1 MAAENTPMLQQYRR
15 IKAEYPDT
23 ILFFRMGDFY
33 EMFFEDAEIASK
45 ALQITLTSRHGSA
58 TTSSVPLCGV
68 PYHAVDAY
76 LARMIRQGFRVA
88 ICEQVEDPKTA
99 KGIVK
104 REVVRVV
111 TPGTALDATILDARE
126 NNYIAAVFSPAM
138 LGEKPTQK
146 DQLVGVAL
154 IDLST
159 GEFYLG
165 ELSGAMRFQRL
176 FDELQRF
183 EPKEVVVPESHAYSK
198 QTEEQRVLTDY
209 KAACVTSYP
218 DRAFQLR
225 AAKQALLDHFQVHS
239 LAGFGVQDASSGLS
253 AAGAL
258 LQYIQETQKSALPHI
273 RKISLLRHDE
283 FMLIDFAT
291 QRNLELYRT
300 INDHARAGSLLGL
313 LDKTMTSMGAR
324 MLQKWL
330 RYPLVRIADIQ
341 ARLDA
346 VEELKKD
353 TITRGDLRDLL
364 KGVHDLER
372 LITRLTLSAANAR
385 DLVALKLSCLRLP
398 EFRRLLSALQSPL
411 IAEQVANCDE
421 LPDVAELI
429 DRAIVDEPPL
439 TLREGKL
446 IKSGYNAEL
455 DELRVIS
462 KEGKHWI
469 ADLERK
475 EKERS
480 GIASLKVKYN
490 KVFGYFI
497 EITKPNLHLVP
508 DDYIIKQTLVN
519 ATRFITPELKEYE
532 SKVLGAEDRI
542 VELEYSLFQELRQS
556 VSHEVERVLRTAET
570 IAVLD
575 VLAALAEVADRNLY
589 VKPEVNDSDRLEIAE
604 GRHPVIEQMKL
615 DEPFIPNDTRM
626 DCSDNRLLIITGPNM
641 AGKCVAGDTLIFT
654 DRGLLPLI
662 DSEPNA
668 SNIGEFAPI
677 DLEVRGL
684 RGRSQATHFYNGGKQ
699 ATIALTTRLGYR
711 LEGTPEHRVLV
722 RSADGTEGWKT
733 LSEMREGDVVA
744 IERHANLW
752 GQETAID
759 PSAAQALKGAKN
771 LKTYPLPEKWDE
783 DLAYLIGLL
792 IGDGTVTYSHAF
804 ELTTADAFLAD
815 EFCRIIR
822 KLFEYEVCRKASGVS
837 YSVTSKQIRVF
848 LERLGVGCCQAHDKR
863 VPSALLAAPRNIVA
877 AFLQALFDTDG
888 SIDKRYGNVQFSTA
902 SERLAREIQM
912 LLLNFGIIASLHVKQ
927 TAKKPSHQVAIYGA
941 DAMLFHREIGFRL
954 PRKRERQRLASARRM
969 PNVGGIPHLEGLLK
983 QIQARIVA
991 TPDKPV
997 ALKRNKRINSVFY
1010 TDLPNGRNIS
1020 YDKLDELIAYCHDNH
1035 VECAELEELQAQRY
1049 FYDPVARLE
1058 SGEAEVFDLSVPGDH
1073 AYVANGFVSH
1083 NSTYIRQVAL
1093 ITLMAQIGSFV
1104 PAKRADIGT
1113 VDRIFTRIGASDNLS
1128 RGESTFM
1135 VEMNETANILNN
1147 ATQRSLIILDEIGR
1161 GTSTFDGMSIAWAV
1175 AEFINNRDILGAR
1188 ALFATHYHELTEL
1201 ATLLTG
1207 VKNYNIAV
1215 KEWND
1220 QVIFLRKIIE
1230 GGADQSYGIQVAR
1243 LAGLPAA
1250 VIRRAKEILA
1260 DLEQDRHGEAEH
1272 HFTKQPAP
1280 PAAVSRKKSVVPKEQ
1295 MSLFGERPHPV
1306 VIKLKDLDLNTL
1318 TPLEALNLLQQLQKE
1333 C

>member
-45 ALQITLTSRHGSA
+45 ALQITLTSRHASQN
-58 TTSSVPLCGV
+58 TPPVPLCGV
-68 PYHAVDAY
+68 PYHAVDNY

-138 LGEKPTQK
+138 LGEKPSQK

-165 ELSGAMRFQRL
+165 ELSGVMRFQRL
-176 FDELQRF
+176 LDELQRF
-183 EPKEVVVPESHAYSK
+183 EPKEVVVPESHAYSQ
-198 QTEEQRVLTDY
+198 QTEEQRVLADY

-225 AAKQALLDHFQVHS
+225 AAKQVLLDHFQVHS
-239 LAGFGVQDASSGLS
+239 LAGFGVQEASSGLS

-273 RKISLLRHDE
+273 RKLSLLRHDE

-353 TITRGDLRDLL
+353 TIVRGDLRDLL

-398 EFRRLLSALQSPL
+398 EFRRLLSALKSPL
-411 IAEQVANCDE
+411 IAEQVENCDE
-421 LPDVAELI
+421 LQDVAQLI
-429 DRAIVDEPPL
+429 DRAIMDEPPL

-446 IKSGYNAEL
+446 IKPGYNAEL

-589 VKPEVNDSDRLEIAE
+589 VKPEVSDSDRLDITE

-626 DCSDNRLLIITGPNM
+626 DCNENRLLIITGPNM
-641 AGKCVAGDTLIFT
+641 AGK
-654 DRGLLPLI
+654 
-662 DSEPNA
+662 
-668 SNIGEFAPI
+668 
-677 DLEVRGL
+677 
-684 RGRSQATHFYNGGKQ
+684 
-699 ATIALTTRLGYR
+699 
-711 LEGTPEHRVLV
+711 
-722 RSADGTEGWKT
+722 
-733 LSEMREGDVVA
+733 
-744 IERHANLW
+744 
-752 GQETAID
+752 
-759 PSAAQALKGAKN
+759 
-771 LKTYPLPEKWDE
+771 
-783 DLAYLIGLL
+783 
-792 IGDGTVTYSHAF
+792 
-804 ELTTADAFLAD
+804 
-815 EFCRIIR
+815 
-822 KLFEYEVCRKASGVS
+822 
-837 YSVTSKQIRVF
+837 
-848 LERLGVGCCQAHDKR
+848 
-863 VPSALLAAPRNIVA
+863 
-877 AFLQALFDTDG
+877 
-888 SIDKRYGNVQFSTA
+888 
-902 SERLAREIQM
+902 
-912 LLLNFGIIASLHVKQ
+912 
-927 TAKKPSHQVAIYGA
+927 
-941 DAMLFHREIGFRL
+941 
-954 PRKRERQRLASARRM
+954 
-969 PNVGGIPHLEGLLK
+969 
-983 QIQARIVA
+983 
-991 TPDKPV
+991 
-997 ALKRNKRINSVFY
+997 
-1010 TDLPNGRNIS
+1010 
-1020 YDKLDELIAYCHDNH
+1020 
-1035 VECAELEELQAQRY
+1035 
-1049 FYDPVARLE
+1049 
-1058 SGEAEVFDLSVPGDH
+1058 
-1073 AYVANGFVSH
+1073 
-1083 NSTYIRQVAL
+1083 STYIRQVAL
-1093 ITLMAQIGSFV
+1093 ITLMAQLGSFV
-1104 PAKRADIGT
+1104 PAKRAEIGT

-1175 AEFINNRDILGAR
+1175 AEFINNREILGAR

-1207 VKNYNIAV
+1207 VKNYNVAV

-1272 HFTKQPAP
+1272 HFTK
-1280 PAAVSRKKSVVPKEQ
+1280 PAATSTASSRKKSVAPKEQ

-1306 VIKLKDLDLNTL
+1306 VARLKDLDINAL

>member
-1 MAAENTPMLQQYRR
+1 MAETTPLLQQYRR

-58 TTSSVPLCGV
+58 TTPSVPLCGV
-68 PYHAVDAY
+68 PYHAVDTY

-88 ICEQVEDPKTA
+88 ICEQVEDPRTA

-111 TPGTALDATILDARE
+111 TPGTVLDTTILDAKE
-126 NNYIAAVFSPAM
+126 NNFIAAVFSPAM
-138 LGEKPTQK
+138 LGEKTTK

-154 IDLST
+154 LDLST
-159 GEFYLG
+159 GEFHLG
-165 ELSGAMRFQRL
+165 ELSGAARFQKL
-176 FDELQRF
+176 LDELQRF
-183 EPKEVVVPESHAYSK
+183 EPKEVVVPESHVYAP
-198 QTEEQRVLTDY
+198 QTEEQRVLADY
-209 KAACVTSYP
+209 KPACVTTYP

-225 AAKQALLDHFQVHS
+225 AAREALLEHFQVHS
-239 LAGFGVQDASSGLS
+239 LAGFGVQEASSGLS

-273 RKISLLRHDE
+273 RRISLLRHDE

-300 INDHARAGSLLGL
+300 IHDHSRAGSLLGL
-313 LDKTMTSMGAR
+313 LDKSMTSMGAR

-346 VEELKKD
+346 VDALKND
-353 TITRGDLRDLL
+353 VMLRGDLRELL
-364 KGVHDLER
+364 KGIHDLER

-385 DLVALKLSCLRLP
+385 DLVALKLSCQRLP
-398 EFRRLLSALQSPL
+398 EFRRLLGGIVAPL
-411 IAEQVANCDE
+411 IAEQAANCDE
-421 LPDVAELI
+421 LQDIAQLI
-429 DRAIVDEPPL
+429 ERAIVDEPPVS
-439 TLREGKL
+439 LRDGNL
-446 IKSGYNAEL
+446 IKPGYNAEL

-469 ADLERK
+469 AGLERK

-480 GIASLKVKYN
+480 GVASLKVKYN

-508 DDYIIKQTLVN
+508 ADYIIKQTLVN
-519 ATRFITPELKEYE
+519 ATRFITPELKEFE
-532 SKVLGAEDRI
+532 AKVLGAEDRM
-542 VELEYSLFQELRQS
+542 VELEYTLFQELRQT
-556 VSHEVERVLRTAET
+556 VSREVERVLRTAET

-575 VLAALAEVADRNLY
+575 ALAALAEIAERNLY
-589 VKPEVNDSDRLEIAE
+589 VKPEVNDGERIEITE

-615 DEPFIPNDTRM
+615 DEPFIPNDTRL
-626 DCSDNRLLIITGPNM
+626 DCGENRLLIITGPNM
-641 AGKCVAGDTLIFT
+641 AGKCLAGDALLFT
-654 DRGLLPLI
+654 GRGLRPLAELKPA
-662 DSEPNA
+662 DSKM
-668 SNIGEFAPI
+668 GEFSEL
-677 DLEVRGL
+677 DEEVRGL
-684 RGRSQATHFYNGGKQ
+684 RGAAQATHFYTGGRQKTV
-699 ATIALTTRLGYR
+699 TITTRLGYR
-711 LEGTPEHRVLV
+711 LEGTPEHKVWV
-722 RSADGTEGWKT
+722 RRADGTEGWKP
-733 LSEMREGDVVA
+733 LGEMQTGDIAA
-744 IERHANLW
+744 IERRVNLW

-759 PSAAQALKGAKN
+759 GAAASALNGAKN
-771 LKTYPLPEKWDE
+771 LKMYQLPEKWDE

-804 ELTTADAFLAD
+804 EFTTADAFLAE
-815 EFCRIIR
+815 EFCRIVR
-822 KLFEYEVCRKASGVS
+822 KLFGYKVCRKASGVQYCVS
-837 YSVTSKQIRVF
+837 SKQIRVF
-848 LERLGVGCCQAHDKR
+848 LERLDLGYCQADAKY
-863 VPSALLAAPRNIVA
+863 VPAPILQAPRNIVV
-877 AFLQALFDTDG
+877 AFLQGVFDTDG
-888 SIDKRYGNVQFSTA
+888 YADKRYGNIQFSTA
-902 SERLAREIQM
+902 SARLARQIHL
-912 LLLNFGIIASLHVKQ
+912 LLLNFGMIASLTVKQ
-927 TAKKPSHQVAIYGA
+927 TARKPSHQINIYGA
-941 DAMLFHREIGFRL
+941 DALLFHQRIGFRL
-954 PRKRERQRLASARRM
+954 RQEREISISQVKSRFD
-969 PNVGGIPHLEGLLK
+969 
-983 QIQARIVA
+983 
-991 TPDKPV
+991 TPP
-997 ALKRNKRINSVFY
+997 
-1010 TDLPNGRNIS
+1010 
-1020 YDKLDELIAYCHDNH
+1020 
-1035 VECAELEELQAQRY
+1035 RY
-1049 FYDPVARLE
+1049 FYDAVIAVE
-1058 SGEAEVFDLSVPGDH
+1058 SGEAEVYDLSVPGDH
-1073 AYVANGFVSH
+1073 AYIANGFVSH

-1104 PAKRADIGT
+1104 PAKQAQIGV

-1147 ATQRSLIILDEIGR
+1147 ATRKSLIILDEIGR

-1175 AEFINNRDILGAR
+1175 AEYIEHQEKLGAR

-1207 VKNYNIAV
+1207 VKNYNVAV

-1243 LAGLPAA
+1243 LAGLPAD

-1272 HFTKQPAP
+1272 HFIK
-1280 PAAVSRKKSVVPKEQ
+1280 PAAPRASRKKSAVSLDQ
-1295 MSLFGERPHPV
+1295 LALFGERPHPV
-1306 VIKLKDLDLNTL
+1306 VTTLKNLDVNSL
-1318 TPLEALNLLQQLQKE
+1318 TPLDALNLLEQLKKE

>member
-1 MAAENTPMLQQYRR
+1 MFTCFRVFCVFRGFVFEMVAETTPMLQQYRR

-45 ALQITLTSRHGSA
+45 ALQITLTSRHASQN
-58 TTSSVPLCGV
+58 TPPVPLCGV
-68 PYHAVDAY
+68 PYHALDNY

-138 LGEKPTQK
+138 LGEKPSQK

-165 ELSGAMRFQRL
+165 ELSGPMRFQRL
-176 FDELQRF
+176 LDELQRF
-183 EPKEVVVPESHAYSK
+183 EPKEVVVPESHAYSQ
-198 QTEEQRVLTDY
+198 QTEEQRILAYY
-209 KAACVTSYP
+209 KAACVTAHP

-225 AAKQALLDHFQVHS
+225 AAKQVLLDHFQVHS

-273 RKISLLRHDE
+273 RKLSLLRHEE

-346 VEELKKD
+346 VAELKQD
-353 TITRGDLRDLL
+353 VILRADLRELL

-385 DLVALKLSCLRLP
+385 DLVALKHSCLRLP
-398 EFRRLLSALQSPL
+398 EFRRLLSVLTSPL
-411 IAEQVANCDE
+411 IAAQIADCDE
-421 LPDVAELI
+421 LQDVAQLI
-429 DRAIVDEPPL
+429 ERAIMDEPPL

-446 IKSGYNAEL
+446 IKPGYNVEL

-469 ADLERK
+469 ANLERK

-480 GIASLKVKYN
+480 GISSLKVKYN

-497 EITKPNLHLVP
+497 EITKPNLHLVL

-542 VELEYSLFQELRQS
+542 VELEYSLFQELRQT

-575 VLAALAEVADRNLY
+575 VLAALAEVAERNLY
-589 VKPEVNDSDRLEIAE
+589 VKPDVNDGDRLEIAE
-604 GRHPVIEQMKL
+604 GRHPVIEQMRL
-615 DEPFIPNDTRM
+615 DEPFIPNDTLL
-626 DCSDNRLLIITGPNM
+626 DCDESRLLIITGPNM
-641 AGKCVAGDTLIFT
+641 AGK
-654 DRGLLPLI
+654 
-662 DSEPNA
+662 
-668 SNIGEFAPI
+668 
-677 DLEVRGL
+677 
-684 RGRSQATHFYNGGKQ
+684 
-699 ATIALTTRLGYR
+699 
-711 LEGTPEHRVLV
+711 
-722 RSADGTEGWKT
+722 
-733 LSEMREGDVVA
+733 
-744 IERHANLW
+744 
-752 GQETAID
+752 
-759 PSAAQALKGAKN
+759 
-771 LKTYPLPEKWDE
+771 
-783 DLAYLIGLL
+783 
-792 IGDGTVTYSHAF
+792 
-804 ELTTADAFLAD
+804 
-815 EFCRIIR
+815 
-822 KLFEYEVCRKASGVS
+822 
-837 YSVTSKQIRVF
+837 
-848 LERLGVGCCQAHDKR
+848 
-863 VPSALLAAPRNIVA
+863 
-877 AFLQALFDTDG
+877 
-888 SIDKRYGNVQFSTA
+888 
-902 SERLAREIQM
+902 
-912 LLLNFGIIASLHVKQ
+912 
-927 TAKKPSHQVAIYGA
+927 
-941 DAMLFHREIGFRL
+941 
-954 PRKRERQRLASARRM
+954 
-969 PNVGGIPHLEGLLK
+969 
-983 QIQARIVA
+983 
-991 TPDKPV
+991 
-997 ALKRNKRINSVFY
+997 
-1010 TDLPNGRNIS
+1010 
-1020 YDKLDELIAYCHDNH
+1020 
-1035 VECAELEELQAQRY
+1035 
-1049 FYDPVARLE
+1049 
-1058 SGEAEVFDLSVPGDH
+1058 
-1073 AYVANGFVSH
+1073 
-1083 NSTYIRQVAL
+1083 STYIRQVAL
-1093 ITLMAQIGSFV
+1093 ITLMAQLGSFV
-1104 PAKRADIGT
+1104 PAKKAIIGV

-1147 ATQRSLIILDEIGR
+1147 ATRRSLIILDEIGR

-1175 AEFINNRDILGAR
+1175 AEFINNRDHLGAR

-1207 VKNYNIAV
+1207 VKNYNVAV

-1243 LAGLPAA
+1243 LAGLPAN

-1272 HFTKQPAP
+1272 HFTKKTASS
-1280 PAAVSRKKSVVPKEQ
+1280 AATSRKKSATPLEQ
-1295 MSLFGERPHPV
+1295 LSLFGERPHPV
-1306 VIKLKDLDLNTL
+1306 VVKLKDLDLNAM
-1318 TPLEALNLLQQLQKE
+1318 TPLDALNLLQALQKE

>member
-45 ALQITLTSRHGSA
+45 ALQITLTSRHASQNTPA
-58 TTSSVPLCGV
+58 VPLCGV
-68 PYHAVDAY
+68 PYHAVDTY

-138 LGEKPTQK
+138 LGEKPSQK

-176 FDELQRF
+176 LDELQRF
-183 EPKEVVVPESHAYSK
+183 APKEIVVPESHAYSK
-198 QTEEQRVLTDY
+198 QTDEQRVLADY

-225 AAKQALLDHFQVHS
+225 TAKQVLLEHFQVHS
-239 LAGFGVQDASSGLS
+239 LAGFGVQEASSGLS

-273 RKISLLRHDE
+273 RKLSLLRHDE

-341 ARLDA
+341 ARLNA

-353 TITRGDLRDLL
+353 VIVRGDLRDLL
-364 KGVHDLER
+364 KGIHDLER

-385 DLVALKLSCLRLP
+385 DLVALKHSCLRLP
-398 EFRRLLSALQSPL
+398 EFRRLLSALTSPL
-411 IAEQVANCDE
+411 IAEQVENCDE
-421 LPDVAELI
+421 LQDVAQLI
-429 DRAIVDEPPL
+429 DRAIMDEPPL

-446 IKSGYNAEL
+446 IKPGYNAEL

-575 VLAALAEVADRNLY
+575 VLAALAEVAERNLY
-589 VKPEVNDSDRLEIAE
+589 VKPEVNDSDTLEITE

-626 DCSDNRLLIITGPNM
+626 DCDDNRLLIITGPNM

-662 DSEPNA
+662 DLKPNA

-677 DLEVRGL
+677 DCEVRGL
-684 RGRSQATHFYNGGKQ
+684 RGRQQATHFYNGGKQ
-699 ATIALTTRLGYR
+699 ATIRLTTRLGYQI
-711 LEGTPEHRVLV
+711 EGTPEHRLWA
-722 RSADGTEGWKT
+722 RSADGSEGWKT
-733 LSEMREGDVVA
+733 LADMQNGDMVA

-759 PSAAQALKGAKN
+759 ASAAQALKGAKN
-771 LKTYPLPEKWDE
+771 LKTYPLPEKWNE

-804 ELTTADAFLAD
+804 ELTTAD
-815 EFCRIIR
+815 EFCRIMR
-822 KLFEYEVCRKASGVS
+822 ALFEYGVCRKASGTQ
-837 YSVTSKQIRVF
+837 YSVSNKQIRVF
-848 LERLGVGCCQAHDKR
+848 LERLGVGYCQAHDKR
-863 VPSALLAAPRNIVA
+863 VPAALLAAPCNIAA
-877 AFLQALFDTDG
+877 AFLQGLFDTDG
-888 SIDKRYGNVQFSTA
+888 FIDKRYDNVQFSTA
-902 SERLAREIQM
+902 SERLAREVQM
-912 LLLNFGIIASLHVKQ
+912 LLLNFGIIASLHVKE
-927 TAKKPSHQVAIYGA
+927 TAKKPSYQVAIYGA
-941 DAMLFHREIGFRL
+941 DAMLFHREIGFR
-954 PRKRERQRLASARRM
+954 
-969 PNVGGIPHLEGLLK
+969 
-983 QIQARIVA
+983 
-991 TPDKPV
+991 
-997 ALKRNKRINSVFY
+997 
-1010 TDLPNGRNIS
+1010 IS
-1020 YDKLDELIAYCHDNH
+1020 SKYEKIENR
-1035 VECAELEELQAQRY
+1035 VECAELEELRAQHY
-1049 FYDPVARLE
+1049 FYDPVMHLE
-1058 SGEAEVFDLSVPGDH
+1058 SGEADVFDLSVPGDH

-1093 ITLMAQIGSFV
+1093 ITLMAQLGSFV
-1104 PAKRADIGT
+1104 PAKRAKIGT

-1272 HFTKQPAP
+1272 HFTK
-1280 PAAVSRKKSVVPKEQ
+1280 PAATSTASPRKKSAAPKEQ

-1306 VIKLKDLDLNTL
+1306 VARLKDVDINAL

>member
-1 MAAENTPMLQQYRR
+1 MAETTPLLQQYRR

-58 TTSSVPLCGV
+58 TTPSVPLCGV
-68 PYHAVDAY
+68 PYHAVDTY

-88 ICEQVEDPKTA
+88 ICEQVEDPRAA

-111 TPGTALDATILDARE
+111 TPGTVLDTTILDAKE
-126 NNYIAAVFSPAM
+126 NNFIAAVFSPAM
-138 LGEKPTQK
+138 LGEKTTK

-154 IDLST
+154 LDLST
-159 GEFYLG
+159 GEFHLG
-165 ELSGAMRFQRL
+165 ELSGAARFQKL
-176 FDELQRF
+176 LDELQRF
-183 EPKEVVVPESHAYSK
+183 EPKEVVVPESHVYAP
-198 QTEEQRVLTDY
+198 QTEEQRVLADY
-209 KAACVTSYP
+209 KPACVTTYP

-225 AAKQALLDHFQVHS
+225 AAREALLEHFQVHS
-239 LAGFGVQDASSGLS
+239 LAGFGVQEASSGLS

-273 RKISLLRHDE
+273 RRISLLRHDE

-300 INDHARAGSLLGL
+300 IHDHSRAGSLLGL
-313 LDKTMTSMGAR
+313 LDKSMTSMGAR

-346 VEELKKD
+346 LDALKND
-353 TITRGDLRDLL
+353 VMLRGDLRELL

-385 DLVALKLSCLRLP
+385 DLVALKLSCQRVP
-398 EFRRLLSALQSPL
+398 EFRRLLSGIVAPL
-411 IAEQVANCDE
+411 IAEQAANCDE
-421 LPDVAELI
+421 LQDIAQLI
-429 DRAIVDEPPL
+429 ERAIVDEPPVS
-439 TLREGKL
+439 LRDGNL
-446 IKSGYNAEL
+446 IKPGYNAEL

-469 ADLERK
+469 AGLERK

-497 EITKPNLHLVP
+497 EITKPNLRLVP
-508 DDYIIKQTLVN
+508 ADYIIKQTLVN
-519 ATRFITPELKEYE
+519 ATRFITPELKEFE
-532 SKVLGAEDRI
+532 AKVLGAEDRM
-542 VELEYSLFQELRQS
+542 VELEYALFQELRQT
-556 VSHEVERVLRTAET
+556 VSREVERVLRTAET

-575 VLAALAEVADRNLY
+575 ALAALAEIAERNLY
-589 VKPEVNDSDRLEIAE
+589 VKPEVNDGERIEIQE

-615 DEPFIPNDTRM
+615 DEPFIPNDTRL
-626 DCSDNRLLIITGPNM
+626 DCGENRLLIITGPNM
-641 AGKCVAGDTLIFT
+641 AGKCLAGDALIFT
-654 DRGLLPLI
+654 GKGLRPLVELRP
-662 DSEPNA
+662 DESKN
-668 SNIGEFAPI
+668 GEFAPI
-677 DLEVRGL
+677 DEEVRGL
-684 RGRSQATHFYNGGKQ
+684 RGAAQATHFYTGGRQK
-699 ATIALTTRLGYR
+699 TVILTTRLGYR
-711 LEGTPEHRVLV
+711 LEGTPEHKVWA
-722 RSADGTEGWKT
+722 RSADGSEGWKPLGAMQT
-733 LSEMREGDVVA
+733 GDIAA
-744 IERHANLW
+744 IERRVNLW

-759 PSAAQALKGAKN
+759 GAAASALNGVKN
-771 LKTYPLPEKWDE
+771 LKTYRLPEKWDE
-783 DLAYLIGLL
+783 DLAYLVGLL
-792 IGDGTVTYSHAF
+792 IGDGTVTYSRAF
-804 ELTTADAFLAD
+804 EFTTADAFLAE
-815 EFCRIIR
+815 EFRRIAR
-822 KLFEYEVCRKASGVS
+822 KLFGYEVCRKASGVQYAVS
-837 YSVTSKQIRVF
+837 SKQIRVF
-848 LERLGVGCCQAHDKR
+848 LERLDLGYCQADAKY
-863 VPSALLAAPRNIVA
+863 VPAPILQAPRNIVV
-877 AFLQALFDTDG
+877 AFLQGVFDTDG
-888 SIDKRYGNVQFSTA
+888 YADKRYGNIQFSTA
-902 SERLAREIQM
+902 SARLARQIHL
-912 LLLNFGIIASLHVKQ
+912 LLLNFGIIASLTVKQ
-927 TAKKPSHQVAIYGA
+927 TARKPSHQINIYGA
-941 DAMLFHREIGFRL
+941 DALRFHREIGFRL
-954 PRKRERQRLASARRM
+954 PRKRERQALASKLRM
-969 PNVGGIPHLEGLLK
+969 PNVGGIPHLAGLLK

-991 TPDKPV
+991 TPNKV
-997 ALKRNKRINSVFY
+997 VSLKQNKCINSIFY
-1010 TDLPNGRNIS
+1010 TYLPAGRNIS
-1020 YDKLDELIAYCHDNH
+1020 YAKLAELIEYCHQNR
-1035 VECAELEELQAQRY
+1035 VECAELEELQAQHY
-1049 FYDPVARLE
+1049 FYDPVIALE
-1058 SGEAEVFDLSVPGDH
+1058 TGEAEVYDLSVPGDH
-1073 AYVANGFVSH
+1073 AYIANGFVSH

-1104 PAKRADIGT
+1104 PAKQAQIGV

-1147 ATQRSLIILDEIGR
+1147 ATCKSLIILDEIGR

-1175 AEFINNRDILGAR
+1175 AEYIEHQEKLGAR

-1207 VKNYNIAV
+1207 VKNYNVAV

-1243 LAGLPAA
+1243 LAGLPAD

-1272 HFTKQPAP
+1272 HFIK
-1280 PAAVSRKKSVVPKEQ
+1280 PAAPRASRKKSAVSLDQ
-1295 MSLFGERPHPV
+1295 LALFGERPHPV
-1306 VIKLKDLDLNTL
+1306 VTTLKNLDVNSL
-1318 TPLEALNLLQQLQKE
+1318 TPLDALNLLEQLKKE